1 MIKNSPVTGI
11 ILAGGR
17 NKRMGS
23 NKALT
28 LLNGKPLIEWVLNA
42 MREVTDNV
50 IISVG
55 TEDFQYE
62 NLAKVQDEYPDK
74 GPAGGIYSALKV
86 SETDL
91 NLVISCDMP
100 FISVPVLELL
110 IREARLNPSCV
121 TFPVDEN
128 GYPQPLCAVYNKCI
142 LPVLHEAILQDM
154 LMLRKIILEC
164 SSRQMKI
171 GRDHTLYRT
180 GIFMNINTK
189 ETLKRARN
197 STKNFN

>member
-62 NLAKVQDEYPDK
+62 NLA
-74 GPAGGIYSALKV
+74 
-86 SETDL
+86 
-91 NLVISCDMP
+91 
-100 FISVPVLELL
+100 
-110 IREARLNPSCV
+110 
-121 TFPVDEN
+121 
-128 GYPQPLCAVYNKCI
+128 
-142 LPVLHEAILQDM
+142 
-154 LMLRKIILEC
+154 
-164 SSRQMKI
+164 
-171 GRDHTLYRT
+171 
-180 GIFMNINTK
+180 
-189 ETLKRARN
+189 
-197 STKNFN
+197 